1 MVKMYKFIG
10 YIGIIGG
17 VFVSILCPI
26 FSINKP
32 DTYTIAGGIAAIIY
46 GIIAFIK
53 ASYFERLE
61 TVTEETRAN
70 TKLIMNYLTAEM
82 EKLETETGKIQV
94 YTNAIYNQINQ
105 KATPTPAAPDP
116 LKTWK
121 PQE

>member
-61 TVTEETRAN
+61 AATEEARAN
-70 TKLIMNYLTAEM
+70 TKLLLKYITNMSN
-82 EKLETETGKIQV
+82 KLETETGKIQA
-94 YTNAIYNQINQ
+94 YTNAIYNQLN
-105 KATPTPAAPDP
+105 KKSTPDP
-116 LKTWK
+116 LTPWK

>member
-32 DTYTIAGGIAAIIY
+32 DTYTIAGGIGSIIY

-53 ASYFERLE
+53 ASYFE
-61 TVTEETRAN
+61 
-70 TKLIMNYLTAEM
+70 
-82 EKLETETGKIQV
+82 KLETDVKQTRTNTVIIYKYLTGEQ
-94 YTNAIYNQINQ
+94 T
-105 KATPTPAAPDP
+105 AAPDQSE
-116 LKTWK
+116 K
-121 PQE
+121 PAQE

>member
-32 DTYTIAGGIAAIIY
+32 DTYTIGGGITAIIY

-53 ASYFERLE
+53 ASYFE
-61 TVTEETRAN
+61 
-70 TKLIMNYLTAEM
+70 
-82 EKLETETGKIQV
+82 KLETDVKQTRTNTVIIYKYLTGEQ
-94 YTNAIYNQINQ
+94 T
-105 KATPTPAAPDP
+105 TAPDQSE
-116 LKTWK
+116 K
-121 PQE
+121 PAQE